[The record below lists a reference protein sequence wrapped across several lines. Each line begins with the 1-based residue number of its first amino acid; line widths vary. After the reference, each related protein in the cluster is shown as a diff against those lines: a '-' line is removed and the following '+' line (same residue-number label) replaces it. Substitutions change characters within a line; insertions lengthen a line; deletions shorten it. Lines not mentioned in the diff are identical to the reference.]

1 MSKMVDEEI
10 RSLLRFGDA
19 AGACV
24 AAPDHRLRVALR
36 RRLGEEGMVV
46 SPVRGLYALRSE
58 WEELGPS
65 ERSLSIMRGLQ
76 RLHPGWVFCGPS
88 AALAFGADVSYGAQR
103 PFHVMAPGGSWP
115 AKTALLHYHG
125 IALDAYAGIKE
136 NPVERSGIVVT
147 PLARTVLDSLR
158 WLDFREGMVVAD
170 FALRGREGKKDSLL
184 RYLESRRGTCVGV
197 DQASFTLERADGR
210 AESGGES
217 IARAVMMEQGFM
229 LPALQVEI
237 PDPLTPG
244 SVFRA
249 DFVWLRADGRV
260 IVGECDGKKKLFDKA
275 MTRGKT
281 PEEVL
286 LGQRSREGLLT
297 AYDVSVMRF
306 TYEEAAS
313 VTGLVR
319 KLELYG
325 VPRADSPLAR
335 TGGECSIDWSKMLRR

>member
-1 MSKMVDEEI
+1 
-10 RSLLRFGDA
+10 
-19 AGACV
+19 
-24 AAPDHRLRVALR
+24 
-36 RRLGEEGMVV
+36 
-46 SPVRGLYALRSE
+46 
-58 WEELGPS
+58 
-65 ERSLSIMRGLQ
+65 
-76 RLHPGWVFCGPS
+76 
-88 AALAFGADVSYGAQR
+88 
-103 PFHVMAPGGSWP
+103 
-115 AKTALLHYHG
+115 
-125 IALDAYAGIKE
+125 
-136 NPVERSGIVVT
+136 
-147 PLARTVLDSLR
+147 
-158 WLDFREGMVVAD
+158 
-170 FALRGREGKKDSLL
+170 
-184 RYLESRRGTCVGV
+184 
-197 DQASFTLERADGR
+197 
-210 AESGGES
+210 
-217 IARAVMMEQGFM
+217 M